1 MEALEDL
8 GEGQLVPAACTGKA
22 FEKWG
27 GYENYFVA
35 VGEEL
40 RGFVKDCGV
49 YD

>member
-1 MEALEDL
+1 MEWKLVAA
-8 GEGQLVPAACTGKA
+8 EGTGKA